1 MDEARLKEAL
11 KLHKLFINGIGN
23 CPANLR
29 RIDLRESDLRRIDLR
44 RIDLRESDL
53 RESDLRW
60 ADLRGADLRK
70 ANIRRADLRW
80 ADLRRADIRWAD
92 IRWADLRGAKIQGAD
107 LRETDLRWTD
117 LRETDLRETDFYNAK
132 GLTSTCPK
140 SGQFT
145 AWKKINKCIIKL
157 TVPWFSRRVS
167 AYVSRKCRV
176 ELAFIEKI
184 YDENNTEIDSVSGS
198 WDKTFIYKSGKYV
211 SPKNGYDASREIEC
225 APGIHCFINR
235 DEAEEF

>member
-29 RIDLRESDLRRIDLR
+29 ESDLR

-60 ADLRGADLRK
+60 ADLRGADLR
-70 ANIRRADLRW
+70 W

-92 IRWADLRGAKIQGAD
+92 IRGAKIQGAD
-107 LRETDLRWTD
+107 LRETDLRKADLRWTDLRWTD
-117 LRETDLRETDFYNAK
+117 LRETDLRETDLRRADLQGIDFYNAK

>member
-29 RIDLRESDLRRIDLR
+29 ESDLR

-60 ADLRGADLRK
+60 ADLRGADLR
-70 ANIRRADLRW
+70 W

-92 IRWADLRGAKIQGAD
+92 IRGAKIQGAD
-107 LRETDLRWTD
+107 LRETDLRKADLRWTDLRWTD